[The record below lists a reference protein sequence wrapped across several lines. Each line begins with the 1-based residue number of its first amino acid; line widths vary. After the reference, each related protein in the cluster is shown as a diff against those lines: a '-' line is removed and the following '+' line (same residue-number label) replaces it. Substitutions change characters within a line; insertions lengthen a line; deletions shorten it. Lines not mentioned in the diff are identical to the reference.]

1 MRILYICKP
10 TVLPKINVTLQEAS
24 SRTKMNTVGS
34 FVQRIPYLLKEPKYP
49 HHHLRSLSW
58 EAEAE
63 GTVLS

>member
-10 TVLPKINVTLQEAS
+10 TVLPKIKLQEAS
-24 SRTKMNTVGS
+24 SRTTKMNTVWGL
-34 FVQRIPYLLKEPKYP
+34 VQRIPYLLKEPKYP
-49 HHHLRSLSW
+49 HHHLWSLSW